1 MVMLH
6 GHHAAARTA
15 RGSDQD
21 AWVIS
26 GKQGW
31 VSSRER
37 RRTDETIPHFLKS
50 SGPLVVLPRRHEEA
64 AQMAFWEAGH

>member
-1 MVMLH
+1 VMLH

-37 RRTDETIPHFLKS
+37 RSSARDEMVHGVPAIRKA
-50 SGPLVVLPRRHEEA
+50 VLTRL
-64 AQMAFWEAGH
+64 